1 MPCVLISFFMT
12 GYGDILP
19 IFGSSCNT
27 SSAGIVAKDKKYRQ
41 LDCSICFLLG
51 AYRAFDILNWI
62 YRYFTEP
69 HCVHW
74 IIGRTM
80 SSSSYQHDLVL
91 FQGQPTV
98 VKISKPYLWNAKL
111 CSIQVCLFYFF
122 EFNCAGVR
130 YKIRYLF

>member
-74 IIGRTM
+74 ITWIPGLAQTLLYADFFYYYLN
-80 SSSSYQHDLVL
+80 SWKNN
-91 FQGQPTV
+91 
-98 VKISKPYLWNAKL
+98 VKLKL
-111 CSIQVCLFYFF
+111 P
-122 EFNCAGVR
+122 A
-130 YKIRYLF
+130 